1 MNFREL
7 TQQELIEILGI
18 SKPTVVA
25 MGKESPALPSSKRGQ
40 NRIYDLQ
47 QVVAFLQDRAV
58 RKAGLA
64 QGKRLDK
71 ADIPRID
78 ESEARKMAADAEL
91 AELKLAREKG
101 QLIHLA
107 DYEKAWAQR
116 IQRHREGLAA
126 IQQRVATRIGPE
138 NAAVVGEEIRRVLGA
153 MDQVQVQETA

>member
-7 TQQELIEILGI
+7 TQQELVEILGI

-25 MGKESPALPSSKRGQ
+25 MGKEAPPLPSSKAGQ
-40 NRIYDLQ
+40 NRLYDLQ
-47 QVVAFLQDRAV
+47 RVVAFLQDRAV
-58 RKAGLA
+58 RKAGLS
-64 QGKRLDK
+64 QQKRLSKTDVPDQ
-71 ADIPRID
+71 AVSD
-78 ESEARKMAADAEL
+78 ARKAAADADL
-91 AELKLAREKG
+91 AELKVAREKG

-107 DYEKAWAQR
+107 DYERAWALR